1 MVSPTFPVLVSTAWL
16 AEHLSDPQ
24 LVLLDCSMA
33 KVVGKEPLVYEQ
45 LVVIPG
51 AQQLDLEQQLL
62 DSTASLPN
70 TFPTAEQVTA
80 AMQPLGV
87 AADSLIVLYDNQG
100 IYSAP
105 RAWVILK
112 AMGHQQVAV
121 LDGGLPQWL
130 SEQRATVS
138 SYAQAAGTGNF
149 VAQFDASW
157 LVNKQQV
164 EVALQQPQIGI
175 VDARSTERFDGLK
188 AEPRADMRSGHIP
201 GSCNLPFTELMQ
213 GFRFGPPKQLAGA
226 FAKLGLD
233 NKQQL
238 MFTCG
243 SGITACI
250 LLLAAAHARLAPSKQ
265 LYDGSW
271 AEWGLIRSEFIAQ

>member
-1 MVSPTFPVLVSTAWL
+1 MTQQAAFPAVVSTTWL
-16 AEHLSDPQ
+16 ADNLRRPE
-24 LVLLDCSMA
+24 LVLLDCSMR

-62 DSTASLPN
+62 DASAVLPN
-70 TFPTAEQVTA
+70 TFPSAAQVSA
-80 AMQPLGV
+80 VMQALGV
-87 AADSLIVLYDNQG
+87 DANSLIVLYDNQG

-130 SEQRATVS
+130 SEQRATESNYTQAS
-138 SYAQAAGTGNF
+138 STGNF
-149 VAQFDASW
+149 VAQFAPSW
-157 LVNKQQV
+157 LVSKQQV
-164 EVALQQPQIGI
+164 EAALQQAHVGI
-175 VDARSTERFDGLK
+175 VDARSAERFHGHK
-188 AEPRADMRSGHIP
+188 PEPRDDMRSGHIP
-201 GSCNLPFTELMQ
+201 GSCNLPFGELLQ
-213 GFRFGPPKQLAGA
+213 GFRLAPPEQLAET

-238 MFTCG
+238 VFTCG
-243 SGITACI
+243 SGITACV
-250 LLLAAAHARLAPSKQ
+250 LLLAAVHAGLAPSKH

-271 AEWGLIRSEFIAQ
+271 AEWGLIHS